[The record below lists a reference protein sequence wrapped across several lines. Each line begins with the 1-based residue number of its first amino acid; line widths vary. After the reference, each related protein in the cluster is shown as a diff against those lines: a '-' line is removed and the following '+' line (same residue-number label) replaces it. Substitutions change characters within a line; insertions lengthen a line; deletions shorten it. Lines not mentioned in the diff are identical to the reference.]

1 MLKKAVLVL
10 GVLVLAI
17 PAFSYDTTWDG
28 DPEGVITINADI
40 NCYIQILWQDV
51 DIQFSNTE
59 GYWSWQLMGVSYR
72 ECPDTIGQKFPLD
85 PWAGDAYYCG
95 DSGMYYESVD
105 GAHIF
110 VRSNNSLSMT
120 VTTNGDLHGT
130 VNDPNNKIPTW
141 FTVCL
146 APFIIGG
153 NELQGTV
160 PDPANDTTIAGQY
173 LYEDPAQPGVFLHG
187 DDSQGHNYP
196 NQYAFPC
203 DSAGTSWTLGPM
215 SPYIQGTIKFLAR
228 IRRHGLADAGDS
240 YSTTLDVAFSTP

>member
-40 NCYIQILWQDV
+40 NCFIQILWQDV
-51 DIQFSNTE
+51 EIQFQETANDTPHDW
-59 GYWSWQLMGVSYR
+59 WSWQLEGVGYTA
-72 ECPDTIGQKFPLD
+72 CPDPGEKLPLN

-95 DSGMYYESVD
+95 DSGIYYESGD

-110 VRSNNSLSMT
+110 VTSNNSLSMT

-153 NELQGTV
+153 EQLEGTV
-160 PDPANDTTIAGQY
+160 PLDGSGQY
-173 LYEDPAQPGVFLHG
+173 LYEDPNQTGVFLHG

-196 NQYAFPC
+196 NQHAFSCEP
-203 DSAGTSWTLGPM
+203 AGTSWTLGPM
-215 SPYIQGTIKFLAR
+215 PPYVWGTIKFLVR
-228 IRRHGLADAGDS
+228 IHRHGMADAGDS

>member
-1 MLKKAVLVL
+1 MKKAVLVL

-40 NCYIQILWQDV
+40 NCFIQILWQDV
-51 DIQFSNTE
+51 EIQFQETANDTPHDW
-59 GYWSWQLMGVSYR
+59 WSWQLEGVGYTA
-72 ECPDTIGQKFPLD
+72 CPDPGEKLPLN

-95 DSGMYYESVD
+95 DSGIYYESGD

-110 VRSNNSLSMT
+110 VTSNNSLSMT

-153 NELQGTV
+153 EQLEGTV
-160 PDPANDTTIAGQY
+160 PLDGSGQY
-173 LYEDPAQPGVFLHG
+173 LYEDPNNPGVFLHG

-196 NQYAFPC
+196 NQHAFSCEP
-203 DSAGTSWTLGPM
+203 AGTSWTLGPM
-215 SPYIQGTIKFLAR
+215 PPYVWGTIKFLVR
-228 IRRHGLADAGDS
+228 IHRHGMADAGDS